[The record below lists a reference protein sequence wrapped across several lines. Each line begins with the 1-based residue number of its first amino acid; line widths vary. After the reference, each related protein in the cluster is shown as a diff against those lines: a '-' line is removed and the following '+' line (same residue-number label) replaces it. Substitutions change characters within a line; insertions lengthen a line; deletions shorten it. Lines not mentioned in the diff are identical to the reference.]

1 MSLITNQNAESP
13 QVDTSGQVNDVKPVD
28 RVDPMQSDQFTDL
41 MARDETKKAME
52 QNAAEDGAISPEE
65 LQRQIQE
72 NLFKS
77 GFNRAMEKAKEISK
91 ELKEG

>member
-1 MSLITNQNAESP
+1 MSLITNQNAEVP

-41 MARDETKKAME
+41 MARDEAQKTME
-52 QNAAEDGAISPEE
+52 QNAEEEAVISPEE

-72 NLFKS
+72 NIFKT
-77 GFNRAMEKAKEISK
+77 GFNKAMERAKEISK
-91 ELKEG
+91 ELREG